1 MKITYGKKIDSSKL
15 KSSVDKT
22 QSIQASKA
30 ASNSIPLGDRIDTC
44 PVCFSRKADSI
55 ATVYRF
61 EYVKCRDCETAYVV
75 NPPQQNDLERIYT
88 SEYYTAANQKLYAN
102 KEILTYRL
110 ENISG
115 PKVEY
120 VLNSISP
127 RPESWLDIGCG
138 TGEILKSAKDRGL
151 RVAGVETNE
160 MQRDFARDQ
169 FDIEILGEYVTPQNI
184 GKLGASFDVISL
196 FSVLEHVLDPDALV
210 ASISALQ
217 SRQSILVVEVP
228 HYPSISSLTQ
238 SIFPE
243 LVNRM
248 MHPPLHLFLF
258 SLKGIKQ
265 LLERHGYEITHC
277 WFFGQDMYEFITTL
291 FLVAPELNDSDLAK
305 ALMPLLGKFQQVI
318 DESNL
323 SDEMLL
329 IAKKTIDKSTVTRS

>member
-1 MKITYGKKIDSSKL
+1 MKITYGKKINSTKL

-22 QSIQASKA
+22 QSIQAAKT
-30 ASNSIPLGDRIDTC
+30 ASSSITPGDRIDTC
-44 PVCFSRKADSI
+44 PVCFSKVADSI
-55 ATVYRF
+55 VSVYRF

-75 NPPQQNDLERIYT
+75 NPPQQKDLELIYS

-102 KEILTYRL
+102 KEILSYRL

-115 PKVEY
+115 PKVDY
-120 VLNSISP
+120 VLDNISP
-127 RPESWLDIGCG
+127 RPKSWLDIGCG

-169 FDIEILGEYVTPQNI
+169 FEIEILGEYVTPQNI
-184 GKLGASFDVISL
+184 GKLGAAFDVVSL
-196 FSVLEHVLDPDALV
+196 FSVLEHVLDPDALL

-217 SRQSILVVEVP
+217 SSESTLVVEVP

-238 SIFPE
+238 SAFPE

-258 SLKGIKQ
+258 SLKGIKR

-291 FLVAPELNDSDLAK
+291 FLVAPELNGSDLAK
-305 ALMPLLGKFQQVI
+305 AWMPLLGEFQQVI
-318 DESNL
+318 DDCGL

-329 IAKKTIDKSTVTRS
+329 IAKKSLDKSISN